1 MSILEGKIL
10 DAYKNFNAMPGELKP
25 SPEELNEFV
34 ELCQGHKDIFQ
45 ESFVTGNEPAKLGKL
60 RVKLK

>member
-1 MSILEGKIL
+1 
-10 DAYKNFNAMPGELKP
+10 MPGELKP